1 MKIIGVGDS
10 VMDAYLH
17 EGKLYPGGNSVNVP
31 VLARRFGAAA
41 AGYIGV
47 MGDDAPG
54 QHFLHVLEVEGL
66 NVSRVRVI
74 HAPTAQ
80 NFIRIDE
87 TGDRHFVGNNGQNV
101 AQLMTAL
108 WLRDD
113 DFALMEQY
121 DLIHTSVHSWLEG
134 SLPAMTRRAP
144 VSLDFSDGYNTRNIE
159 QLCPLLRFAFFSG
172 GDKSDE
178 EVEALGEYALRCGA
192 CTVVVTRGMR
202 GSCVFE
208 RATRHMQGVVRVNA
222 VDALGAGD
230 AFIAAFLTHYLDHC
244 GDISAAAQAAAEF
257 AALCCGHQ
265 GAFGQSLCI

>member
-31 VLARRFGAAA
+31 VLARRFGAVS
-41 AGYIGV
+41 AGYIGI
-47 MGDDAPG
+47 MGDDLPG
-54 QHFLHVLEVEGL
+54 RHFLQALREEGL
-66 NVSRVRVI
+66 DISRVRVV

-113 DFALMEQY
+113 DFALMERF
-121 DLIHTSVHSWLEG
+121 DLIHTSVHSWLEH
-134 SLPAMTRRAP
+134 SLPAMARRTP
-144 VSLDFSDGYNTRNIE
+144 VSLDFSDGYNARNIE

-172 GDKSDE
+172 GDKSDD
-178 EVEALGEYALRCGA
+178 EVNALGEYALRCGA
-192 CTVVVTRGMR
+192 RTVVVTRGMR

-208 RATRHMQGVVRVNA
+208 EGARHVQGVVRVNA

-230 AFIAAFLTHYLDHC
+230 AYIAAFLTHYLDHG
-244 GDISAAAQAAAEF
+244 GDLSAAAEAGAAY
-257 AALCCGHQ
+257 AARCCGHQ
-265 GAFGQSLCI
+265 GAFGRSVCM